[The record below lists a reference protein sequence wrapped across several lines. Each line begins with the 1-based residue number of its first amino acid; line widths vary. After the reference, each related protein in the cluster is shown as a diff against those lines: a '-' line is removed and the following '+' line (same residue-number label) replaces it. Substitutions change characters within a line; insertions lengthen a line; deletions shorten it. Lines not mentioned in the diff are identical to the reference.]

1 MEHPTNTT
9 SNPPV
14 SGAEQLTADAL
25 LHAFQGY
32 GRPREQFLIGGEFER
47 AVVRPDGGPV
57 FYDDPDGIRWILE
70 QIKARQPGWKGV
82 YEGEQIIALVRPN
95 GANITLEPGGQV
107 ELSGAPH
114 PTLKQVAA
122 ELDENRSLLLELA
135 RESNGRLM
143 WTACGLTPIAPI
155 ESIGWMPKGRYV
167 IMREY
172 LPQQG
177 DLAHWMMKGTSS
189 VQANYDFID
198 EADCARKVRLCAGLA
213 PLTTALFAN
222 SPLSEN
228 KPTGFMSTRGHVWTR
243 TDPDRTGFP
252 PGLRSDY
259 THARWVEYLL
269 DVPMMFYKRGSSW
282 VPAKGRSFRHYME
295 QGFEDHFP
303 SWHDWD
309 LHQTSVFPEVR
320 IKRTIEVRGADCVDH
335 ELAMAFCALFTGLLY
350 CPQAL
355 EAALALVDDI
365 ERHGTRDS
373 RLATACQHALAGEI
387 EGGRIGDWA
396 RELGQIAQAGMKG
409 CLPDDAA
416 YLDPLLARIESGRCP
431 AVDVLEA
438 WQRDP
443 SPAAVLQSVRY

>member
-1 MEHPTNTT
+1 MMNSTKPT
-9 SNPPV
+9 SSRPESAV
-14 SGAEQLTADAL
+14 ERLTAESL
-25 LHAFQGY
+25 LQAFQGY
-32 GRPREQFLIGGEFER
+32 GRPRDQFLIGGEFER
-47 AVVRPDGGPV
+47 AVVRPDGAPV
-57 FYDDPDGIRWILE
+57 FYSDPDGIQWILE
-70 QIKARQPGWKGV
+70 QIKARQEGWRGV

-114 PTLKQVAA
+114 PTLQAVAA
-122 ELDENRSLLLELA
+122 ELQENRELLLELA
-135 RESNGRLM
+135 RESKGQLV

-155 ESIGWMPKGRYV
+155 ASIGWMPKGRYV

-189 VQANYDFID
+189 VQANYDFMD

-259 THARWVEYLL
+259 THTRWVEYLL
-269 DVPMMFYKRGSSW
+269 DVPMMFYKRGTAW
-282 VPAKGRSFRHYME
+282 VPAEGRTFRQYMD
-295 QGFEDHFP
+295 QGFEGHFP
-303 SWHDWD
+303 SWSDWD

-350 CPQAL
+350 CDQAL
-355 EAALALVDDI
+355 DAGLALVDDI

-373 RLATACQHALAGEI
+373 RLAAACKHALAGEVD
-387 EGGRIGDWA
+387 GARIGDWA
-396 RELGQIAQAGMKG
+396 RELGQIARTGMHNCMPAEVG
-409 CLPDDAA
+409 
-416 YLDPLLARIESGRCP
+416 YLDSLMERIESGRCP
-431 AVDVLEA
+431 AVDILDA
-438 WQRDP
+438 WETDP
-443 SPAAVLQSVRY
+443 SPAAVVRSIRY